1 MTRTNP
7 YALSVDLNAE
17 KMTVDVIV
25 KERETDETIDEHS
38 FLASAIHDDLKSMT
52 ALYGLSKLLQDRSS
66 DVKTG
71 PEKLAAMKGVAE
83 QLASGQWQKERKV
96 GAPTVSAEV
105 EALAQFK
112 KITIPQAQAA
122 LRRYDKG
129 QREQI
134 LSDTRIVE
142 LAVTI
147 REARETEEVADLSD
161 LAGAA
166 TEEVATA
173 PATA

>member
-1 MTRTNP
+1 MARNNP

-17 KMTVDVIV
+17 AMTVDVTV
-25 KERETDETIDEHS
+25 KERETDEVIDEHS
-38 FLASAIHDDLKSMT
+38 FAAADIHADLKQLT

-71 PEKLAAMKGVAE
+71 PEKLSAMKGVAE
-83 QLASGQWQKERKV
+83 QLSSGQWQKERKV

-122 LRRYDKG
+122 LRRYDKAA
-129 QREQI
+129 REQI
-134 LSDTRIVE
+134 LGHDAIVA
-142 LAVTI
+142 LAKTI
-147 REARETEEVADLSD
+147 REAREGEEVADLSD

-166 TEEVATA
+166 EEAA
-173 PATA
+173 

>member
-1 MTRTNP
+1 MARNNP

-17 KMTVDVIV
+17 QMTVDVVV
-25 KERETDETIDEHS
+25 KEKESDDVIDQHS
-38 FLASAIHDDLKSMT
+38 FPAADIHDDLKQLT

-66 DVKTG
+66 DIKTG
-71 PEKLAAMKGVAE
+71 PEKLSAMKGVAE

-112 KITIPQAQAA
+112 AITIPQAQAA
-122 LRRYDKG
+122 LRRYDKAA
-129 QREQI
+129 REQI
-134 LSDTRIVE
+134 LGHADIVA
-142 LAVTI
+142 LAKTI
-147 REARETEEVADLSD
+147 RDAREVEEVADLSD

-166 TEEVATA
+166 TEAA
-173 PATA
+173 

>member
-1 MTRTNP
+1 MARNNP

-17 KMTVDVIV
+17 AMTVDVTV
-25 KERETDETIDEHS
+25 KERESDEVIDQHS
-38 FLASAIHDDLKSMT
+38 FAASGIHDDLKQLT

-71 PEKLAAMKGVAE
+71 PEKLSAMKGVAE
-83 QLASGQWQKERKV
+83 QLSSGQWQKERKV

-112 KITIPQAQAA
+112 AITIPQAQAA
-122 LRRYDKG
+122 LRRYDKAA
-129 QREQI
+129 REQI
-134 LSDTRIVE
+134 LGHADIVA
-142 LAVTI
+142 LAKTI
-147 REARETEEVADLSD
+147 RDAREVEEVADLSD

-166 TEEVATA
+166 AEAA
-173 PATA
+173 